1 LKSQNLLEE
10 LQNELKAEIIVSPE
24 TLDQPTEK
32 VRQCNVC
39 GKVVKRLND
48 HLLTHTKNKPHVC
61 KHCLKTFSTNSN
73 LLSHIKVH
81 SDIKSYKC
89 DLCSKKF
96 KSRTNLTRHIQVHN
110 DTRNNECSI
119 CALKFKTNQT
129 LQQHRQRVHAKNVA
143 FDCSQCAQTY
153 YSS

>member
-10 LQNELKAEIIVSPE
+10 LQNKLKAEINVSPE
-24 TLDQPTEK
+24 TLDQPNEK
-32 VRQCNVC
+32 IRQ
-39 GKVVKRLND
+39 
-48 HLLTHTKNKPHVC
+48 
-61 KHCLKTFSTNSN
+61 
-73 LLSHIKVH
+73 
-81 SDIKSYKC
+81 
-89 DLCSKKF
+89 LCSKKF

-129 LQQHRQRVHAKNVA
+129 LQQPRQRLHAKNTA
-143 FDCSQCAQTY
+143 FDCSQCDQTY